1 MTYTVSK
8 TVLVDDC
15 CLLFDSNIVNYVD
28 FLDKLSP
35 RKLRSAYRRKAFATH
50 PDRAHALG
58 KNREKLDKC
67 FKEMSTAY
75 ERLDSIIQSEKKYI
89 IKDEVP
95 KKRKPKSASRRTP
108 TKKAKPV
115 KKTKPPKQA
124 KSTKQAKPKKQ
135 TKSPTRAKSTKQ
147 SEPKK
152 QTKTTKQAK
161 PIRRTKTTKQKSS
174 ASFSLKSSVRKA
186 SSTQMTLRTKT
197 AISDRYFSGIVPKRE
212 LLIGQFLYYSG
223 LISWNTLTQ
232 AIVWQRRQRP
242 IIGKIAQDW
251 GILSSEDIR
260 RILKER
266 SYKDQFGEYAHRNG
280 YITKFQHLAIVGKQK
295 QMQPPIG
302 RYFVQQGLLGNYDI
316 KKMTESLRIHN
327 TSATKITRRFPR

>member
-1 MTYTVSK
+1 MTYTISK

-15 CLLFDSNIVNYVD
+15 CLLFDSDIVNYVD

-35 RKLRSAYRRKAFATH
+35 RKLRSAYRKKAFATH

-89 IKDEVP
+89 IRDAVP

-108 TKKAKPV
+108 A
-115 KKTKPPKQA
+115 KKTKTTKQA
-124 KSTKQAKPKKQ
+124 KPTQQAKPKKQ
-135 TKSPTRAKSTKQ
+135 TKSTTRAKSTKQ
-147 SEPKK
+147 AKQAK
-152 QTKTTKQAK
+152 QTKTTT
-161 PIRRTKTTKQKSS
+161 PTKQKRSS
-174 ASFSLKSSVRKA
+174 AFSLKNSDRKA
-186 SSTQMTLRTKT
+186 SCTHVALKSQTN
-197 AISDRYFSGIVPKRE
+197 ISNSYFTGIVPKRE

-232 AIVWQRRQRP
+232 AIVWQRSKRP

-251 GILSSEDIR
+251 GILSAEEIQ

-266 SYKDQFGEYAHRNG
+266 SYKDQFGEYALHNG
-280 YITKFQHLAIVGKQK
+280 YITNFQHLAIVGKQK

-302 RYFVQQGLLGNYDI
+302 RYFIQQGLLRNYDI
-316 KKMTESLRIHN
+316 KKMTESLKIHN
-327 TSATKITRRFPR
+327 RSNKQVTKTI

>member
-1 MTYTVSK
+1 MTYTISK
-8 TVLVDDC
+8 TILVDDC
-15 CLLFDSNIVNYVD
+15 CLLFDSEIINYVD
-28 FLDKLSP
+28 FLDTLSP

-50 PDRAHALG
+50 PDRSEALG

-108 TKKAKPV
+108 A
-115 KKTKPPKQA
+115 KKTKPTKTAKPTKQA

-135 TKSPTRAKSTKQ
+135 TKSTKRAKSTRQ
-147 SEPKK
+147 A
-152 QTKTTKQAK
+152 KTT
-161 PIRRTKTTKQKSS
+161 TTTRQKSTTGV
-174 ASFSLKSSVRKA
+174 SVKNRARKT
-186 SSTQMTLRTKT
+186 SSTQMTLKT
-197 AISDRYFSGIVPKRE
+197 QTTILDRYFTGKIPRRE

-232 AIVWQRRQRP
+232 AIVWQRGQRP

-251 GILSSEDIR
+251 GILSAEEIQ

-295 QMQPPIG
+295 KMQPPIG
-302 RYFVQQGLLGNYDI
+302 RYFIQQGLLRNYDI
-316 KKMTESLRIHN
+316 EKMTESLKIHN
-327 TSATKITRRFPR
+327 RSNKQVTKTI